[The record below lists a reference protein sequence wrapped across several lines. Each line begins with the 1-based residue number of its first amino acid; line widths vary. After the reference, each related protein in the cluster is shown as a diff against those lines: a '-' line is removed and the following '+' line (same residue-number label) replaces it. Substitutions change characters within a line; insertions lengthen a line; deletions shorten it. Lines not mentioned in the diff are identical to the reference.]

1 MKQDANRYKTP
12 DRSTIITTLPDMG
25 LFGKSTPAEG
35 AGSDEPKKSLYQRYQ
50 DKKSG
55 RDTQIS
61 DEDLKRYTGKTKDEI
76 NDWAKDRP
84 GVAGNRAA
92 GTLTAGPASGF
103 GGVATAGGFGGWGT
117 DAGSDPK
124 HPPPQKERKEIDDS
138 E

>member
-1 MKQDANRYKTP
+1 
-12 DRSTIITTLPDMG
+12 MG
-25 LFGKSTPAEG
+25 LFGKSTPTEG
-35 AGSDEPKKSLYQRYQ
+35 PGSDEPKKSLYQRYQ

-61 DEDLKRYTGKTKDEI
+61 DEDLQKYTGKTKDEI

-103 GGVATAGGFGGWGT
+103 GGMATAGGYGGWGT

-124 HPPPQKERKEIDDS
+124 HPPPQKERKEVDDF